1 MENRNGMHLTINAK
15 TMTSKEILN
24 APMLDIVFDNRN
36 KEYGAYTLRKFYENR
51 LGLALAFSLSA
62 VFLICL
68 LIARASGSGGE
79 LFTPEKPPVIV
90 DWVIPPDPIIPPP
103 QPVKNIN
110 PPSRSEVFTV
120 PEIVPDIKMTNKL
133 PDVQTL
139 SNAEII
145 NTKTPDVPGG
155 PGGPGVTPVTAV
167 IPSST
172 KPEEPVKEVPLI
184 QRKPQFP
191 GGEQAWMDFL
201 RKWLDVPEEIA
212 VGERKTVVVQ
222 FQVSE
227 EGVVTNFQILRSAGR
242 SFDNEVMRVLK
253 KMPRW
258 EPAIQNNRKVATTFQ
273 QPVTFTSYEN

>member
-1 MENRNGMHLTINAK
+1 MHLTINEK

-24 APMLDIVFDNRN
+24 APVLDIIFDNRN
-36 KEYGAYTLRKFYENR
+36 KQYGAYTLRKFYENR
-51 LGLALAFSLSA
+51 LGMALAISLSA

-68 LIARASGSGGE
+68 LIARSVESGSS
-79 LFTPEKPPVIV
+79 LHAPVIPE
-90 DWVIPPDPIIPPP
+90 VIVRDLFVPQAPETPQPPP
-103 QPVKNIN
+103 AAKKIN
-110 PPSRSEVFTV
+110 PPSKTEVLTAPVLVRETKLTNTV
-120 PEIVPDIKMTNKL
+120 PD
-133 PDVQTL
+133 QTTL
-139 SNAEII
+139 NNSENVNA
-145 NTKTPDVPGG
+145 KTVPGG
-155 PGGPGVTPVTAV
+155 PGGPGGPGLTPVISV
-167 IPSST
+167 VPVST
-172 KPEEPVKEVPLI
+172 KPEDPVKDVPLM

-191 GGEQAWMDFL
+191 GGDQAWMDFL
-201 RKWLDVPEEIA
+201 KKWLDVPEEIA

-222 FQVSE
+222 FEVSE